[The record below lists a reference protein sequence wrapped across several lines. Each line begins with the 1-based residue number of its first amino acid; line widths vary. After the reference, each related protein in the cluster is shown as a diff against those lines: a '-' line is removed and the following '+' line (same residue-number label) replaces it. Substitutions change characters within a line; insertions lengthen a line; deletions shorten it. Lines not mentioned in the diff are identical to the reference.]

1 MNLELRGYIGF
12 TDYKYQQFTAKKGQA
27 LPTPPP
33 FELKDAPDAV
43 VGRIKGEALRMGGH
57 GNEAH
62 NALIAPY
69 IRGER
74 DPRLLAAIGLDEA
87 REENDE
93 RALKFL
99 NYAVDAKVDRARA
112 YLELAR
118 LRLKAAKAK
127 PGAPKEQLSEQQVHE
142 ILTPLFA
149 ARKLPPPMAEV
160 YALIAETWSLSSIAP
175 QREHFDVVLEG
186 VRMFP
191 RNTDLLTQAVL
202 LAMRR
207 GFSEDGRTLAQ
218 IGEKYA
224 TDPADQDRFRML
236 ATMMDRDADPNAAA
250 EIAPKPAPKS
260 ESFLLKPKEP

>member
-1 MNLELRGYIGF
+1 
-12 TDYKYQQFTAKKGQA
+12 
-27 LPTPPP
+27 
-33 FELKDAPDAV
+33 
-43 VGRIKGEALRMGGH
+43 MGGH

-87 REENDE
+87 RAENDE

-99 NYAVDAKVDRARA
+99 GYAVDAKVDRSRA

-127 PGAPKEQLSEQQVHE
+127 PGAPKEQLSQEQVHE

-160 YALIAETWSLSSIAP
+160 YALIAETWSLSSFAP

-207 GFSEDGRTLAQ
+207 GFAEDGRALAQ
-218 IGEKYA
+218 LGEKVA

-236 ATMMDRDADPNAAA
+236 ATMMDRDADPNTLP
-250 EIAPKPAPKS
+250 EVAPKPAPKS
-260 ESFLLKPKEP
+260 EVFLIKPQEP